1 MSYVSRDAIDSVG
14 TLAQATLELRDGS
27 NRDRGLLVAAK
38 YKRAVQDVMESLA
51 ESYACQAAEASQAVG
66 PRYEESVKN
75 LLRSIAETYGR
86 HNEDVAKQFG
96 HQYGGDPEVISR
108 FLGHSFLDIERL
120 EGLASTS
127 TREIRALATV
137 GVNELTD
144 AGSEVDALM
153 DLHDELRGSGSLSDW
168 LQKLSSSRRR
178 TIVIVSLN
186 ALAQVINYI
195 DVEAGVNEPAH
206 LILLVQAL
214 LGIALLA
221 NMYTDE

>member
-14 TLAQATLELRDGS
+14 ALAQATLELRDGS

-51 ESYACQAAEASQAVG
+51 ESYARQAAEASQAVG

-86 HNEDVAKQFG
+86 HNEDVAQQFG

-153 DLHDELRGSGSLSDW
+153 DLHDELRESGSLSDW